1 LDKIVFSVTCYDNP
15 LGGARGRGSELA
27 SPGWSSEKSSVGKVV
42 IQIRHSCRVVT
53 INDILM
59 HRLAT
64 SPEAGINCRILPD
77 RTRHL

>member
-1 LDKIVFSVTCYDNP
+1 M
-15 LGGARGRGSELA
+15 
-27 SPGWSSEKSSVGKVV
+27 GKAV

-64 SPEAGINCRILPD
+64 SPRAGINCRMLSD
-77 RTRHL
+77 RTRHLQR